1 MQPEPAERSRQ
12 SGRSRAEQRGS
23 EERRSGEE
31 AARLK
36 QKEKQTGGKKRGK
49 EEEERGRGRKDE
61 GDESRRLRWK
71 INELEKEKLQ
81 LTTEHNQEICRL
93 QAASTRLRSA
103 VELSEAQGAEL
114 QYQLTTSRRE
124 NQSLAGRV
132 SVLQETLDETR
143 RRRQQDHDALQ
154 QEVEERNQLIDKMS
168 SENQRLQRLLQEQQ
182 EVLQDLQQEKLKE
195 AEVKQRQTD
204 QMKLLK
210 EKLEESRRENELSEQ
225 KIKTLEANMEEER
238 STHLE
243 TKFTS
248 EIVQL
253 RLRDLEAMVAVE
265 RSGQQEA
272 LCSLKLLRDQLM
284 EERERRDAT
293 ERALQRLQ
301 TEFDQCRSDVSVAM
315 ETQRKMASDL
325 SEQLEDEKRRHAD
338 TQSLLQQAA
347 QSRSEADEA
356 FVDSMNQIR
365 DLLKQHGSSG
375 EPAEDAG
382 SRSLSAEVLQLL
394 RTTLSSNQHRLQEA
408 DQQVQDLLF
417 ASQKLQDDN
426 QTLRQLASDHK
437 SQIEESRLVSVRLE
451 EEATRLRQEASDWSK
466 QSQVLRVELDEERKA
481 RTEEVQEINGRHQEE
496 STARLTFLH
505 CLYQRLLAGCV
516 LLQQPQSILG
526 NFTWLELCDVIS
538 EQVDQLTSDLQKA
551 NDKIA
556 HLQSVCH
563 KKSVCVREL
572 QRSQECVLSRLKE
585 SVKRR
590 EEAWNSQHLSTVK
603 ELQLCRSQCDSLQ
616 ALVSSLTSDLTRSR
630 RTCSSCSSASVLLGG
645 ALRHALLRLGRLS
658 QQKSLLSRRLEE
670 LELLEEEVR
679 RLGDA
684 LGAQEEEQE
693 DGGRRSR
700 PLRRWRRT
708 VWVVMAVR
716 RWRQLAAN
724 TTLLFQ
730 VETGGRT
737 VCVCGGSATLEG
749 QNLSDQDEGP
759 AAVCYRLLRSER
771 LSSIILSSMSDLQ
784 EALSHSGSAPPH
796 LMSAARSA
804 LSRLLDQL
812 LDQSADGMETDR
824 LRPTPRPDVKA
835 LVSNLQQHFLL
846 FSQRLHS
853 AEVERRSLRVEL
865 ANQKRGQR
873 REEDSRRTAASE
885 RFHSVCAE
893 LREALSREQQA
904 QTLIQ
909 EQSHQLHT
917 LRQEVNAHNTQQTD
931 TQRTLSRTTQEVSR
945 KERSLRILGKH
956 LSEVQRQKEQVEEKL
971 QRAEEELSHA
981 HRQQEAVISCV
992 KAAERNCTQVRDS
1005 LVQSQRSMV
1014 AEPRPLLELRGAESI
1029 MGAAEVAACQSL
1041 LSSISQLCHTCSSR
1055 IGWLEQEVS
1064 AHRSHVTALLSEL
1077 QDVCLRDNQAFVPV
1091 TEFPET
1097 IPLADVDKPPPVL
1110 LSDWPKDLEDRI
1122 SPAPPEIN
1130 PTPLSLLCKPKAK
1143 KVTKKKKVGGSR

>member
-1 MQPEPAERSRQ
+1 
-12 SGRSRAEQRGS
+12 
-23 EERRSGEE
+23 
-31 AARLK
+31 
-36 QKEKQTGGKKRGK
+36 
-49 EEEERGRGRKDE
+49 
-61 GDESRRLRWK
+61 
-71 INELEKEKLQ
+71 
-81 LTTEHNQEICRL
+81 
-93 QAASTRLRSA
+93 
-103 VELSEAQGAEL
+103 
-114 QYQLTTSRRE
+114 
-124 NQSLAGRV
+124 
-132 SVLQETLDETR
+132 
-143 RRRQQDHDALQ
+143 
-154 QEVEERNQLIDKMS
+154 MS

-356 FVDSMNQIR
+356 FVDSTNQIR

-466 QSQVLRVELDEERKA
+466 QSRVLRVELDEERKA
-481 RTEEVQEINGRHQEE
+481 RTEEVQEINDRHQEE

-551 NDKIA
+551 NDKVS
-556 HLQSVCH
+556 LE
-563 KKSVCVREL
+563 REVM
-572 QRSQECVLSRLKE
+572 RC
-585 SVKRR
+585 
-590 EEAWNSQHLSTVK
+590 TVK
-603 ELQLCRSQCDSLQ
+603 
-616 ALVSSLTSDLTRSR
+616 
-630 RTCSSCSSASVLLGG
+630 
-645 ALRHALLRLGRLS
+645 LS
-658 QQKSLLSRRLEE
+658 KLFLLS
-670 LELLEEEVR
+670 
-679 RLGDA
+679 
-684 LGAQEEEQE
+684 
-693 DGGRRSR
+693 
-700 PLRRWRRT
+700 
-708 VWVVMAVR
+708 
-716 RWRQLAAN
+716 
-724 TTLLFQ
+724 
-730 VETGGRT
+730 
-737 VCVCGGSATLEG
+737 
-749 QNLSDQDEGP
+749 
-759 AAVCYRLLRSER
+759 
-771 LSSIILSSMSDLQ
+771 
-784 EALSHSGSAPPH
+784 H
-796 LMSAARSA
+796 L
-804 LSRLLDQL
+804 
-812 LDQSADGMETDR
+812 
-824 LRPTPRPDVKA
+824 
-835 LVSNLQQHFLL
+835 
-846 FSQRLHS
+846 
-853 AEVERRSLRVEL
+853 
-865 ANQKRGQR
+865 
-873 REEDSRRTAASE
+873 
-885 RFHSVCAE
+885 
-893 LREALSREQQA
+893 
-904 QTLIQ
+904 
-909 EQSHQLHT
+909 
-917 LRQEVNAHNTQQTD
+917 
-931 TQRTLSRTTQEVSR
+931 
-945 KERSLRILGKH
+945 
-956 LSEVQRQKEQVEEKL
+956 
-971 QRAEEELSHA
+971 
-981 HRQQEAVISCV
+981 
-992 KAAERNCTQVRDS
+992 
-1005 LVQSQRSMV
+1005 
-1014 AEPRPLLELRGAESI
+1014 
-1029 MGAAEVAACQSL
+1029 
-1041 LSSISQLCHTCSSR
+1041 
-1055 IGWLEQEVS
+1055 
-1064 AHRSHVTALLSEL
+1064 
-1077 QDVCLRDNQAFVPV
+1077 
-1091 TEFPET
+1091 
-1097 IPLADVDKPPPVL
+1097 
-1110 LSDWPKDLEDRI
+1110 
-1122 SPAPPEIN
+1122 
-1130 PTPLSLLCKPKAK
+1130 
-1143 KVTKKKKVGGSR
+1143 